1 MNQSRSSGD
10 EFLAQLS
17 ALASPHRL
25 RVIAALAREP
35 GYVSQLAREIG
46 LSSPLLQM
54 HLRKLEAAGLVRAR
68 MEVSREGKAMKFYDL
83 APFALT
89 VDPASIAEA
98 VRSLTP
104 DGVE

>member
-46 LSSPLLQM
+46 LSRPLLQM

-68 MEVSREGKAMKFYDL
+68 MEVSQEGKAMKFYDL